1 MRIAGPHGFHFAWRG
16 WILAA
21 LLAGLAFIR
30 FRSHAPLQPG
40 WLALL
45 AAGLAWRAWAG
56 FHIGGHSN
64 GDAFSGPELAAGGPY
79 RISRHPLYFA
89 NLLCAAGIVLYA
101 HCLPAWAA
109 LAVLSLVA
117 AHHEALARAEERF
130 LLARGGAGYLGYM
143 QVTPRWPGFGRKAA
157 AGHAGT
163 RQAGAQRENAG
174 RAGSGPDG
182 AGPSVGAGRTG
193 GERTRAGQAN
203 AGVAGG
209 WRTALARQ
217 GWNLAKACACALVI
231 RLAAGAAGAA
241 G

>member
-1 MRIAGPHGFHFAWRG
+1 LRIAGLNGFHFAWRG

-21 LLAGLAFIR
+21 LLAALAFVR
-30 FRSHAPLQPG
+30 FRTQAPLQPG

-109 LAVLSLVA
+109 LAVLSLAA

-130 LLARGGAGYLGYM
+130 LLARDGAGYLGYM
-143 QVTPRWPGFGRKAA
+143 QVTPRWPIVVRRSAPGRK
-157 AGHAGT
+157 GEE
-163 RQAGAQRENAG
+163 QADARLTGARW
-174 RAGSGPDG
+174 
-182 AGPSVGAGRTG
+182 TG
-193 GERTRAGQAN
+193 GERADVGLTGTGQAG
-203 AGVAGG
+203 AGPLDG
-209 WRTALARQ
+209 WRSAFARQ
-217 GWNLAKACACALVI
+217 GWNLAKACACAIII
-231 RLAAGAAGAA
+231 RIAAGAAG
-241 G
+241 